1 MMKMSSL
8 MTDRYIWSDIVN
20 KIRSML
26 LNIRRNDAAGQVLA
40 QLIAGIVMISFIFLA
55 VGLLLC
61 PGTGKL
67 FFGAGLIVGMIAAV
81 FAVIGMYDA
90 LDAGLRLNERG
101 AASYI
106 RARSI
111 LRIVVAFVLLLAA
124 VLINVYAFAGVT
136 AGLISIKL
144 SGLTNKLIK
153 RIIY

>member
-1 MMKMSSL
+1 
-8 MTDRYIWSDIVN
+8 
-20 KIRSML
+20 ML
-26 LNIRRNDAAGQVLA
+26 R
-40 QLIAGIVMISFIFLA
+40 IVMISFIFLA

-111 LRIVVAFVLLLAA
+111 LRIVIAFVLLLAA